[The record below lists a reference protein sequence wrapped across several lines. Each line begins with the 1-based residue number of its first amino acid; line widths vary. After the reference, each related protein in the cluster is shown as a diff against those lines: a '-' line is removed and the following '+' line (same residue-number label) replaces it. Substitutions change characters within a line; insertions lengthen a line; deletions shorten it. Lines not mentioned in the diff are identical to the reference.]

1 MLTQNS
7 YLDELYNV
15 VLPDDA
21 GTWDDLD
28 TRTWDTW
35 TEWFVEPPEDLVWQ
49 VGPVV
54 LPASKTFN
62 LKIITLATGT
72 VEYEVSTSNTGAF
85 AGEETTVLVESGDTG
100 VSGFSGQFFIIM
112 VKVTGTS
119 GAPILQGVEYST
131 SESANTLSLN
141 NINTATLA
149 GTSASRTLTLPKPIG
164 AITNIQITPQ
174 AVSSYALDLYVSS
187 TPTSTTVMPR
197 VISKTS
203 TPQFALVGLDNKPRD
218 AVVDIVIEYLAEGY
232 MNGNNLL
239 VR

>member
-1 MLTQNS
+1 MLVQNS
-7 YLDELYNV
+7 YLDELYGI
-15 VLPDDA
+15 VLPDDS
-21 GTWDDLD
+21 GTWDDLN

-35 TEWFVEPPEDLVWQ
+35 TEWFVTPEQELIWQ
-49 VGPVV
+49 IGPVD
-54 LPASKTFN
+54 LADPKTFN
-62 LKIITLATGT
+62 LKIIGIASGT
-72 VEYEVSTSNTGAF
+72 VEYEISTSNTGAF
-85 AGEETTVLVESGDTG
+85 AGEETTTLIETNDTG
-100 VSGFSGQFFIIM
+100 VGGFSGRYFIIM
-112 VKVTGTS
+112 VKVIATG
-119 GAPILQGVEYST
+119 GAPILQGVEYAV
-131 SESANTLSLN
+131 SETANTLSLN
-141 NINTATLA
+141 NIDTATLP